1 MLLSDGRKGRFVAL
15 PMAGTSPLFSLSD
28 LERFS
33 APYSTRN
40 EREQSR
46 QEDENSLLS
55 GRDARLGE
63 IMLEVLNAAEGH
75 DALAL
80 CRAPAERLLQPIGRV
95 HVWVE
100 RGLSAAFLCCCV

>member
-33 APYSTRN
+33 AP
-40 EREQSR
+40 EVKREQSR
-46 QEDENSLLS
+46 QEYENSLLS

-63 IMLEVLNAAEGH
+63 VMLEVLNAAEGH